1 MNVPYNDIGIP
12 YGDEETDEPYNSS
25 KIPYFVGGEIPF
37 TLDNT
42 ILINGF
48 AITGTGLNYVYS
60 DTGRV
65 NDAGTTLSLAE
76 GDFTGQEELLISQGT
91 SATSGTISFTNPDPT
106 PNPSQDA
113 GAIVP
118 IPELTQKVFSAMLV
132 NESERKYGVLTT
144 TTGVGFDVATTFLDA
159 VVSVYEIVPE
169 SNRVKLKL
177 QVDTTYIDSWLT
189 LKSAIFKIDYL
200 LSEVFLS
207 YQVVDN
213 PLYSS
218 ETATSIN
225 AGGQTFPF
233 TRQYSAVIQDAVG
246 PYYYG
251 NYAIVNF
258 EILISGGNS
267 GNLTDFLG
275 NPTLSMTT
283 PANFQFFNGTPTIV
297 NQFLTWNGIS
307 DFELYEDRIVI
318 IKSGTWTTTPWYYE
332 ITRGGVAQGVVAVSG
347 GAETEFV
354 SLLNNDSV
362 RILQPFTGSN
372 LTKVFLKSLSVS
384 YTNNPPTS
392 YTADVVLVG
401 VPLPAT
407 IDIKSGGT
415 TITSITQTTQTQT
428 TGDLRTLG
436 VYGLGVVSFEVDTLA
451 TNFDASYYNDGV
463 FTYSGSEIQGYNIT
477 TAENLPDQITWT
489 FNGTRLFETAGED
502 LYFGDY
508 GTLFDLI
515 NNATPDATS
524 FITSYSDSD
533 FVSPAVYTSDTPIPA
548 VNKSGIRAVLFD
560 NTLGIQSPV
569 YVGSA
574 SKSVSA
580 DYFTSDFGTFYF
592 LDSTQNLLT
601 CRIAIQTAFNTEW
614 RLLGSAVIRLEYDDT
629 IIQPS
634 STTQQ
639 LYEDSGDTFGDPS
652 GIQRYRV
659 IPVGGTPKAGT
670 FDLIDIVF
678 EVFDTSSISTALS
691 VARLTSIQDETS
703 TEYLP
708 IVQMDITDANFFW
721 VGIND
726 FTFTATSITISKN
739 AQGSYTGNWSY
750 RINGG
755 SIVPVSWSL
764 NSVTG
769 LSLLNGDIVE
779 VFQPINGTTITK
791 TISGLTFNFTF
802 VNPTFTSGD
811 ILALNNT
818 YDDPQGLCLHPNGS
832 AMAIYDDDGGT
843 HRITIYDMIPGFVIQ
858 NAVNTPSNTLTP
870 NRTNGRGIFINETN
884 GQIYYVRAVA
894 GADQLVQEIPTT
906 PTSQFNNITLS
917 GINNAVSIPQGAVN
931 ISSVTALTFYG
942 GNRCV
947 VCGVGGGFNV
957 INIYDF
963 TASPLGLTL
972 INQFTLSGNNYEG
985 IDAKPDGTKLYAID
999 DSGNIY
1005 EHDFTATD
1013 TINTTPT
1020 TTKSLSAI
1028 LGGSYPGTSNW
1039 VGLSIDRTNG
1049 SYVFVVNGITGN
1061 LNSQVFKINL

>member
-1 MNVPYNDIGIP
+1 MTYLFDIEEPQETTLFSTGQTNLFHSRGTSLFWTTPSVGRILEPLWSITGMSVSALDLTGTYNETSSVKEADAQLYFSIGTFDTP
-12 YGDEETDEPYNSS
+12 EELIATNKTTGTD
-25 KIPYFVGGEIPF
+25 VVPF
-37 TLDNT
+37 TN
-42 ILINGF
+42 
-48 AITGTGLNYVYS
+48 A
-60 DTGRV
+60 
-65 NDAGTTLSLAE
+65 
-76 GDFTGQEELLISQGT
+76 
-91 SATSGTISFTNPDPT
+91 DPV
-106 PNPSQDA
+106 PNPGQDA
-113 GAIVP
+113 GAVVP
-118 IPELTQKVFSAMLV
+118 HTELNNITFSACYA
-132 NESERKYGVLTT
+132 NTT
-144 TTGVGFDVATTFLDA
+144 HYSSIFTATGSNFDVSATYLDA
-159 VVSVYEIVPE
+159 SFNIVEFVPE
-169 SNRVKLKL
+169 SNRIKMELR
-177 QVDTTYIDSWLT
+177 VDTTYLDSWLT
-189 LKSAIFKIDYL
+189 LKSAIVLFDYLSSVVFIDYQL
-200 LSEVFLS
+200 L
-207 YQVVDN
+207 YN
-213 PLYSS
+213 PIYGS
-218 ETATSIN
+218 ETITNSG
-225 AGGQTFPF
+225 AGGHTPPF
-233 TRQYSAVIQDAVG
+233 TQRFSGVIQDAVG

-251 NYAIVNF
+251 NYSIFNF
-258 EILISGGNS
+258 ELILLSES
-267 GNLTDFLG
+267 GNLTDFIG
-275 NPTLSMTT
+275 NPSLSMTN
-283 PANFQFFNGTPTIV
+283 PGNFQFYNGTPTIT
-297 NQFLTWNGIS
+297 NQYLTWNGIS

-318 IKSGTWTTTPWYYE
+318 IKSGTWTSSWSFTRNGGTAFTIPGTITTLFTNNTNGDVIE
-332 ITRGGVAQGVVAVSG
+332 VS
-347 GAETEFV
+347 
-354 SLLNNDSV
+354 
-362 RILQPFTGSN
+362 QPFTGTP
-372 LTKVFLKSLSVS
+372 LTKTFLKSLSVS
-384 YTNNPPTS
+384 YTNNPPNS

-463 FTYSGSEIQGYNIT
+463 FIYSGSEIQGYNIT
-477 TAENLPDQITWT
+477 TAENIPSQITWT

-560 NTLGIQSPV
+560 NTLNIQSPV

-580 DYFTSDFGTFYF
+580 DYFTSDFGTFYL

-639 LYEDSGDTFGDPS
+639 LYEDSGDSFGDPS

-659 IPVGGTPKAGT
+659 VPVGGTSRAGT

-678 EVFDTSSISTALS
+678 EVFASSSISTALN

-703 TEYLP
+703 TEYLALAN
-708 IVQMDITDANFFW
+708 MDITDTNFFW

-726 FTFTATSITISKN
+726 FTFTATSITITKN
-739 AQGSYTGNWSY
+739 AQGSYSGNWSY
-750 RINGG
+750 RINSGT
-755 SIVPVSWSL
+755 IIPVSWSL
-764 NSVTG
+764 DTATG

-779 VFQPINGTTITK
+779 VFQPINGTDITK
-791 TISGLTFNFTF
+791 TISGLTFSFTF
-802 VNPTFTSGD
+802 VNPTFSSGNV
-811 ILALNNT
+811 LALNNT
-818 YDDPQGLCLHPNGS
+818 YDDPQGLCLHPLGS
-832 AMAIYDDDGGT
+832 AMGIYDDDGGT
-843 HRITIYDMIPGFVIQ
+843 HRITIYDMFPAFDILT
-858 NAVNTPSNTLTP
+858 AVNTPSNTLTP
-870 NRTNGRGIFINETN
+870 NRTNGRGLFIDGNN
-884 GQIYYVRAVA
+884 GHVYYVRAIA
-894 GADQLVQEIPTT
+894 GTDQLVQEIPSAL
-906 PTSQFNNITLS
+906 TSLWNSITLS
-917 GINNAVSIPQGAVN
+917 GVNNAVGIPQGATN
-931 ISSVTALTFYG
+931 IASVKGITFYG

-947 VCGVGGGFNV
+947 ISGVGGGFNV

-963 TASPLGLTL
+963 TTTPLGLTL
-972 INQFTLSGNNYEG
+972 INQFTLSGNDYEG
-985 IDAKPDGTKLYAID
+985 LDAKPDGTKLYAID
-999 DSGNIY
+999 NSGDIY
-1005 EHDFTATD
+1005 EHDFTGTD

-1020 TTKSLSAI
+1020 TTKSLSTI

-1039 VGLSIDRTNG
+1039 VGISIDRTNG
-1049 SYVFVVNGITGN
+1049 NSVFVVNGINGN